1 MSKFLVPLGLFALLA
16 VVLGIGIHRAPE
28 KEIIQSPLI
37 GKPAPTFALP
47 SLTDG
52 NRIIRSQDLRGRAY
66 LLNVWGTWCVSCREE
81 HAMLLEVS
89 RSKLVPLIGFDW
101 KDEDA
106 LALEWLAKLG
116 NPYEMVLVD
125 REGRTAIDWG
135 VYGAP
140 ETFLV
145 NAAGIVSYKHVGPLT
160 EEVWTR
166 EFVPRLRGR
175 VAAVP

>member
-1 MSKFLVPLGLFALLA
+1 
-16 VVLGIGIHRAPE
+16 
-28 KEIIQSPLI
+28 
-37 GKPAPTFALP
+37 
-47 SLTDG
+47 
-52 NRIIRSQDLRGRAY
+52 
-66 LLNVWGTWCVSCREE
+66 
-81 HAMLLEVS
+81 MLLEVS

-160 EEVWTR
+160 EEVSTR
-166 EFVPRLRGR
+166 NSSRGCEAAWRRSPDAPARLCFGGVLVSLIALAVDPTVLPDPALQARSPR
-175 VAAVP
+175 